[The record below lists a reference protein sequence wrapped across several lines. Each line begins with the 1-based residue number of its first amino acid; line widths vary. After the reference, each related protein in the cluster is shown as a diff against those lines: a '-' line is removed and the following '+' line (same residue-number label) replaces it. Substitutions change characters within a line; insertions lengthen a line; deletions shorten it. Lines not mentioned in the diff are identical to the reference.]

1 MPVAYVLT
9 PELRIR
15 LKEPMGTLVQGSF
28 VETMARF
35 KELVANER
43 PKCIISVGDTVSK
56 NLVKNGLLPKLAIVD
71 NKAMRKPTEP
81 ISLTSEKVIRV
92 KNPAATITEEA
103 VKAIQNALGTNN
115 TTRIVVDGEEDLL
128 TLVAVA
134 YAPEGSFVV
143 YGQPHEGIVI
153 VKATPAKKAEI
164 AGILKTMVRARK
176 AK

>member
-9 PELRIR
+9 PELRIK

-28 VETMARF
+28 AEAMARF

-43 PKCIISVGDTVSK
+43 PKYIISVGDTVSK
-56 NLVKNGLLPKLAIVD
+56 NLVKHGLLPKLAIVD
-71 NKAMRKPTEP
+71 NKAMRKPTGP
-81 ISLTSEKVIRV
+81 IPLTSEKTIRV
-92 KNPAATITEEA
+92 ENPAATITEEA
-103 VKAIQNALGTNN
+103 VRAIRDAFGANDTAK
-115 TTRIVVDGEEDLL
+115 IMVDGEEDLL

-164 AGILKTMVRARK
+164 AGILKTMGEARK